1 MFECPRG
8 RKAKAATAAQKGA
21 ARRFTT
27 AAVLVTLCLAAA
39 AGGCATTARLPAV
52 PLSLAASAAPLNIAD
67 ARYYADT
74 DKERM
79 SALAT
84 QSYNRAL
91 AAGLVHVKAGKRQT
105 RTFLAMSGGGDDG
118 AYGAGLLTG
127 WSARGDRPQFTV
139 VTGVSTGALSA
150 PFAFLGPEYD
160 DALKR
165 IYTETGAG
173 DVFQSR
179 GLMAAVAND
188 AMADSAPLRNKIA
201 SFVDARMVQRIAEE
215 YGKGRILLILTTNLD
230 QGRSVIWNIG
240 AIAESG
246 HPRSRELIID
256 VLLASAAIPGLF
268 PPVMIGVTV
277 DGRDYQEMHVDGGAI
292 AQAFLYPPS
301 FNLKAKIKELGIK
314 DAHPAAYIIRNARLY
329 RPEENVERQTLK
341 IAQQAISTMT
351 ASSGVNDL
359 YRMYLTSKR
368 DGVAFN
374 LAYIE
379 EDFALPYKGPFDKN
393 YMNALFEHGFQV
405 GRAGYHW
412 HTTPPGY
419 QE

>member
-1 MFECPRG
+1 MARANRMG
-8 RKAKAATAAQKGA
+8 SAVAVVVAALG
-21 ARRFTT
+21 
-27 AAVLVTLCLAAA
+27 LALA
-39 AGGCATTARLPAV
+39 GCATVERLPAV
-52 PLSLAASAAPLNIAD
+52 PLSLAGSAAPLNIAD
-67 ARYYADT
+67 ARYYGDT
-74 DKERM
+74 DVERM

-84 QSYNRAL
+84 QSYNRAR
-91 AAGLVHVKAGKRQT
+91 AAGPIHATAGQPET
-105 RTFLAMSGGGDDG
+105 RSFLAMSGGGDDG
-118 AYGAGLLTG
+118 AYGAGLLAG

-160 DALKR
+160 DALRR

-173 DVFQSR
+173 DVFQKR
-179 GLMAAVAND
+179 PFMAAVADD
-188 AMADSAPLRNKIA
+188 AMADSTPLRNKIA
-201 SFVDARMVQRIAEE
+201 SFVDQRMVERIAEE

-246 HPRSRELIID
+246 HPRARELIID

-268 PPVMIGVTV
+268 PPVMIGVSV

-301 FNLKAKIKELGIK
+301 FSLKAKIKELGIK
-314 DAHPAAYIIRNARLY
+314 NAHPAAYIIRNARLY
-329 RPEENVERQTLK
+329 RPEQNVERQTLK

-351 ASSGVNDL
+351 ASSGVNDM
-359 YRMYLTSKR
+359 YRMYLTTKR
-368 DGVAFN
+368 DGVDFN

-379 EDFALPYKGPFDKN
+379 ENFALPYKGPFDKD
-393 YMNALFEHGFQV
+393 YMRALFEHGYRM
-405 GRAGYHW
+405 GLAGYHW
-412 HTTPPGY
+412 HKTPPGY

>member
-1 MFECPRG
+1 VLG
-8 RKAKAATAAQKGA
+8 L
-21 ARRFTT
+21 
-27 AAVLVTLCLAAA
+27 AVALA
-39 AGGCATTARLPAV
+39 GCATTDRLPAV
-52 PLSLAASAAPLNIAD
+52 PLALAGSATPLDIAD
-67 ARYYADT
+67 ARFYADT
-74 DKERM
+74 DAERM

-84 QSYNRAL
+84 QSYNRAK
-91 AAGLVHVKAGKRQT
+91 AAGLVPVKDDVKAST
-105 RTFLAMSGGGDDG
+105 RSFLAISGGGDDG
-118 AYGAGLLTG
+118 AFGAGLLAG

-160 DALKR
+160 EQLKR

-173 DVFQSR
+173 DVYQPR
-179 GLMAAVAND
+179 ALMAAVAND
-188 AMADSAPLRNKIA
+188 AMADSTPLRNKIA
-201 SFVDARMVQRIAEE
+201 SFIDAHMVQRIAEE

-240 AIAESG
+240 AIAASG
-246 HPRSRELIID
+246 HPRSRQLIVD

-277 DGRDYQEMHVDGGAI
+277 DGKHYQEMHVDGGAI

-301 FNLKAKIKELGIK
+301 FNLKAKMKELGIK
-314 DAHPAAYIIRNARLY
+314 NGRPAAYIIRNGRLF

-374 LAYIE
+374 LAYID
-379 EDFALPYKGPFDKN
+379 EDFALPYKGPFDRD

-405 GRAGYHW
+405 GVAGHQW
-412 HTTPPGY
+412 HKTPPGY